1 MAKDV
6 RKARSLGRVGVVKT
20 LLDEPHLD
28 NKVWALFYV
37 SLNAIMAG
45 FSEAAMTRR
54 LETLNTTT
62 QSIQT
67 LSMWLLHHQKHNA
80 DSIVHLWLKEVKKE
94 IRPARLVNLLYLA
107 NDVIQNSRRQ
117 CPDFMALFYG
127 VLEPAF
133 KHVSMHADS
142 QAVVA
147 LKKILRVFRERQ
159 IYAPPKIDRLT
170 AVVTSTLTGVRLVEF
185 NVDLG
190 GTPGDASSRL
200 RLTPTTP
207 PHAGKLA
214 ADSPQISTPVDESP
228 EPKRSRVENFD
239 FKAMTQTADELLTV
253 LKKLEDPPS
262 ADADTRQLIASFPE
276 SIANP
281 SLLKPIKRE
290 AEARA
295 LKEKIEEAEP
305 VVKEYCERV
314 YCHIDMVTCQSESRV
329 ENFDFK
335 AMTQTADELL
345 TVLKKLEDPPSADA
359 DTRQLIASFPESI
372 ANPSLLKPIKR
383 EAEARALKEKI
394 EEAEPVVKEY
404 CERLVEEMGERRN
417 VQRLMSDYIEFL
429 KADSLRNEELLNS
442 VKEKFAKLDNEKA
455 AVKKHLESLPDLSDI
470 PADALTPLPSLSE
483 LFKSSNSKVT

>member
-1 MAKDV
+1 MPLVAISSNKIGG
-6 RKARSLGRVGVVKT
+6 KHTYARDRDKG
-20 LLDEPHLD
+20 
-28 NKVWALFYV
+28 
-37 SLNAIMAG
+37 LNAIMAG

-80 DSIVHLWLKEVKKE
+80 DSIVHLWLKFRLALIQTELAPWQCSDAFISTLELPVSQQEVKKE

-305 VVKEYCERV
+305 VVKEYCER
-314 YCHIDMVTCQSESRV
+314 
-329 ENFDFK
+329 
-335 AMTQTADELL
+335 
-345 TVLKKLEDPPSADA
+345 
-359 DTRQLIASFPESI
+359 
-372 ANPSLLKPIKR
+372 
-383 EAEARALKEKI
+383 
-394 EEAEPVVKEY
+394 
-404 CERLVEEMGERRN
+404 LVEEMGERRN

-442 VKEKFAKLDNEKA
+442 VKEKFAKLDSEKA